1 MFKTIP
7 NFQTQNSFE
16 ASIQLEF
23 VHDGALQL

>member
-7 NFQTQNSFE
+7 NFQTQKPFE

-23 VHDGALQL
+23 VQDGALQL